1 MKQLD
6 TVDRQILQL
15 LQDNAKYTIK
25 EIATQLG
32 MTTTPV
38 YERIKRMEEG
48 GYINAYVAVLNKSL
62 LGLQWIVFCKIN
74 LLDHSPEATANF
86 EQRVQSFIEVVDCY
100 QTAEDFDYL
109 LKLVFRTM
117 EHYQEFMETQIH
129 KLPNIKTIRSSL
141 VMREVKCSTQLPFFK
156 DE

>member
-38 YERIKRMEEG
+38 YERIKRMEED
-48 GYINAYVAVLNKSL
+48 GYIDSYVALLSKQR
-62 LGLQWIVFCKIN
+62 LGLGLVALCKVS
-74 LLDHSPEATANF
+74 LKEHGRQQMAEFEA
-86 EQRVQSFIEVVDCY
+86 QIQSCKEAVECF
-100 QTAEDFDYL
+100 QTAGDFDYL
-109 LKLVFRTM
+109 LKLILPNM
-117 EHYQEFMETQIH
+117 AAYQDFMNTHINS
-129 KLPNIKTIRSSL
+129 LPNIRHIQSSF
-141 VMREVKCSTQLPFFK
+141 VMKEVKCTTQLHF
-156 DE
+156 

>member
-38 YERIKRMEEG
+38 YERIKRMEED
-48 GYINAYVAVLNKSL
+48 GYISSYVALLNKHR
-62 LGLQWIVFCKIN
+62 LGLGLMVLCKVS
-74 LLDHSPEATANF
+74 LKEHSSQQIAAF
-86 EQRVQSFIEVVDCY
+86 EQQIQSCAEAVECY
-100 QTAEDFDYL
+100 QTAGDFDYT
-109 LKLVFRTM
+109 LKLILPDMDT
-117 EHYQEFMETQIH
+117 YQQFMNAHINE
-129 KLPNIKTIRSSL
+129 LPNVKAVKSSF
-141 VMREVKCSTQLPFFK
+141 VMKEVKCTTQLLF
-156 DE
+156 

>member
-6 TVDRQILQL
+6 AVDREILQL

-48 GYINAYVAVLNKSL
+48 GYINAYVAVLNKQL
-62 LGLQWIVFCKIN
+62 LGFQWIVLCKIE
-74 LLDHSPEATANF
+74 LIEHSPRAAADF
-86 EQRVQSFIEVVDCY
+86 EQQVQSLEEVVDCY
-100 QTAEDFDYL
+100 QTAEDFDYR
-109 LKLVFRTM
+109 LKLVLSDM
-117 EHYQEFMETQIH
+117 AHYQHFMETQINC
-129 KLPNIKTIRSSL
+129 LPNIKTIRSSF
-141 VMREVKCSTQLPFFK
+141 VTREVKCSTQLPFIK

>member
-38 YERIKRMEEG
+38 YERIKRMEED
-48 GYINAYVAVLNKSL
+48 GYIDSYVALLSKQR
-62 LGLQWIVFCKIN
+62 LGLGLVALCKVS
-74 LLDHSPEATANF
+74 LKEHRPQQMAEF
-86 EQRVQSFIEVVDCY
+86 EEQIQVRKEVIECF
-100 QTAEDFDYL
+100 QIAGDFDYL
-109 LKLVFRTM
+109 LKLVLPNM
-117 EHYQEFMETQIH
+117 EAYQEFMNTHINS
-129 KLPNIKTIRSSL
+129 LPNVGHIQSSF
-141 VMREVKCSTQLPFFK
+141 VMKEVKCTTQLSF
-156 DE
+156 

>member
-38 YERIKRMEEG
+38 YERIKRMEED
-48 GYINAYVAVLNKSL
+48 GYIDSYVALLSKQR
-62 LGLQWIVFCKIN
+62 LGLHLVALCKVSLKEHN
-74 LLDHSPEATANF
+74 PPQMLEF
-86 EQRVQSFIEVVDCY
+86 EEQIEGCKEVIECF
-100 QTAEDFDYL
+100 QIAGDFDYL
-109 LKLVFRTM
+109 LKLV
-117 EHYQEFMETQIH
+117 
-129 KLPNIKTIRSSL
+129 LPNMEAYQAFMNTHINSLPNVRHIQSSF
-141 VMREVKCSTQLPFFK
+141 VMKEVKCTTQLNF
-156 DE
+156 